1 MIPFMSQAPMTL
13 TVARRL
19 PPHHF
24 STAKQNKEVTRLV
37 PQGQWIHISYK
48 RLFFTWLITRA
59 IHIGTHDVASLYPQH
74 YNITPP
80 QDPHVANTLHR
91 SSTSYTL

>member
-1 MIPFMSQAPMTL
+1 MIPFMSQVPMTL

-19 PPHHF
+19 PPHHI

-37 PQGQWIHISYK
+37 PQGQWIQISYK
-48 RLFFTWLITRA
+48 RLFFPWLITRA

-74 YNITPP
+74 YKITPP
-80 QDPHVANTLHR
+80 QGSHIANTFR
-91 SSTSYTL
+91 GSPTSQIL